1 MPSGDVLLA
10 RRCHHYSR
18 PPGLP
23 GLGREPDIRI
33 RPMAAAD
40 LERVSEL
47 RRSVRWCTSPGAFE
61 LVLRNIPS
69 ARWAVAEAQG
79 GFVVGMV
86 GAVPLGQVGLLCHL
100 AVHPTHR
107 GRGLGT
113 RLSRWATSYL
123 RSRGAKVVRL
133 ESTREAEGLYEALGF
148 RAVGRRVLYRLEA
161 KPRAL
166 YPPGREH
173 RVLPLTPGYLA
184 ELYDVDRRS
193 YGGDRSALLAA
204 IVEGRHGSGLV
215 ARGAEGSMTGFLL
228 RSGTLLGPWTASTPE
243 AARALL
249 VRELA
254 RGIWDSTEVMAPG
267 GGPSHRL
274 LGELGFIG
282 VPDRLRMELG
292 GPPRADGGLEAYG
305 LSPYLIT

>member
-1 MPSGDVLLA
+1 MRLPWRSRWQLRWRSRFRPSSTVA
-10 RRCHHYSR
+10 PVRQIPRPAPSSR
-18 PPGLP
+18 SL
-23 GLGREPDIRI
+23 
-33 RPMAAAD
+33 
-40 LERVSEL
+40 
-47 RRSVRWCTSPGAFE
+47 
-61 LVLRNIPS
+61 
-69 ARWAVAEAQG
+69 
-79 GFVVGMV
+79 VVGMV

-100 AVHPTHR
+100 AVHPAHR

-113 RLSRWATSYL
+113 RLSRWATYYL
-123 RSRGAKVVRL
+123 RSRGARVVRL

-166 YPPGREH
+166 YQPGREH
-173 RVLPLTPGYLA
+173 RVVPLTSGDLA

-193 YGGDRSALLAA
+193 YGSDRSALLAA
-204 IVEGRHGSGLV
+204 IVERRHGSGLV
-215 ARGAEGSMTGFLL
+215 ARDAEGSMTGFLL
-228 RSGTLLGPWTASTPE
+228 RSETLLGPWTASTPD

-249 VRELA
+249 VRDLA

-274 LGELGFIG
+274 LAELGFIG

-292 GPPRADGGLEAYG
+292 APRRRAAASKPTASL
-305 LSPYLIT
+305 LS

>member
-1 MPSGDVLLA
+1 MTSGDALLTYS
-10 RRCHHYSR
+10 CHHHSR

-23 GLGREPDIRI
+23 GLGREPGIRI

-47 RRSVRWCTSPGAFE
+47 RRSVRWCTSPGAFD
-61 LVLRNIPS
+61 LVLRSIPS
-69 ARWAVAEAQG
+69 ARWAVAEARG
-79 GFVVGMV
+79 GLVVGMV

-123 RSRGAKVVRL
+123 RSRGAGVVRL

-166 YPPGREH
+166 YPPGRGH
-173 RVLPLTPGYLA
+173 RVVLLRPGDLA

-204 IVEGRHGSGLV
+204 IVERRHGSGLV
-215 ARGAEGSMTGFLL
+215 ARDAEGSMTGFLL

-249 VRELA
+249 VCELA
-254 RGIWDSTEVMAPG
+254 RGTWDSTEVMAPG

-274 LGELGFIG
+274 LAELGFIG
-282 VPDRLRMELG
+282 IPDRLRMELG
-292 GPPRADGGLEAYG
+292 APPRADGGLEAYG

>member
-1 MPSGDVLLA
+1 MLTYS
-10 RRCHHYSR
+10 CNHHSR

-23 GLGREPDIRI
+23 GLGREPGIRI

-47 RRSVRWCTSPGAFE
+47 RRSVRWCTSPGAFD
-61 LVLRNIPS
+61 LVLRSIPS
-69 ARWAVAEAQG
+69 ARWAVAEARG
-79 GFVVGMV
+79 ELVVGMV

-113 RLSRWATSYL
+113 RLSRWAMSYL
-123 RSRGAKVVRL
+123 RSRDAEVVRL
-133 ESTREAEGLYEALGF
+133 EATREAEGLYETLGF
-148 RAVGRRVLYRLEA
+148 CAVGRRVLYRLEA

-166 YPPGREH
+166 YPPGRRH
-173 RVLPLTPGYLA
+173 RVVPLTPGDLA

-193 YGGDRSALLAA
+193 YGGDRSALLGA
-204 IVEGRHGSGLV
+204 IVERRHGSGLV
-215 ARGAEGSMTGFLL
+215 ARDAEGNMTGFLL
-228 RSGTLLGPWTASTPE
+228 RSGTLIGPWTASTPE

-254 RGIWDSTEVMAPG
+254 RGIWHSTEVMAPG

-274 LGELGFIG
+274 LAELGFIG

-292 GPPRADGGLEAYG
+292 APARAGGGLETYG

>member
-1 MPSGDVLLA
+1 
-10 RRCHHYSR
+10 
-18 PPGLP
+18 
-23 GLGREPDIRI
+23 
-33 RPMAAAD
+33 MAAAD

-47 RRSVRWCTSPGAFE
+47 RKSVRWCTSPAAFD
-61 LVLRNIPS
+61 LVLRSIPS

-79 GFVVGMV
+79 GRVVGMV
-86 GAVPLGQVGLLCHL
+86 GAVPLGEVGILCHL

-123 RSRGAKVVRL
+123 RSKGAGFVRL
-133 ESTREAEGLYEALGF
+133 DSTHEAEGLYEALGF
-148 RAVGRRVLYRLEA
+148 CAVGRRVLYRLEA

-166 YPPGREH
+166 SPPGRGH
-173 RVLPLTPGYLA
+173 RVASLTPGDLA

-204 IVEGRHGSGLV
+204 IVVRRHGSGLV
-215 ARGAEGSMTGFLL
+215 ARDAEGRMTGFLL
-228 RSGTLLGPWTASTPE
+228 RSGTLLGPWIASTPE
-243 AARALL
+243 AARALV

-254 RGIWDSTEVMAPG
+254 REIWDKTEVMAPG

-274 LGELGFIG
+274 LAELGFIG
-282 VPDRLRMELG
+282 IPDRVRMELG
-292 GPPRADGGLEAYG
+292 TAPRAGGGLEIYG